1 MIHHESSIQARETI
15 YSARKFTYEHQ
26 ILLHYLSHTILRL
39 LPQNST
45 EDERIE
51 WILRGFYGLQ
61 NYASQYWYSHIADY
75 MDQVAARK
83 LEVPRYLIEQLNEIV
98 KYSKGSDHTG
108 GPNQSAGFA
117 NVKNANTTDRSASL
131 RRKLRLSHSGPV
143 RRIYHGS
150 VLFVTNTRL
159 LWKLF
164 FIHTFRNILHRSC
177 KASEKCTVHRL
188 SLQQEKH
195 EPKHR
200 REFRCEID
208 TCVGFKMGFATRA
221 QLGKHTRT
229 YHPELYDDLTLA
241 EAIKAVKRQ
250 HDLSGQVNSE
260 PKQSVRSTVKLSLKA
275 YEAHAGELPARNKV
289 LKRSQ
294 AQQEL
299 FEFMNG
305 PPLVTPQQPHYRH
318 EADQINENNNNNNS
332 SNQRDA
338 RVRLQ
343 AQQTMQQAAR
353 AQQQRLQQQRYEQGD
368 NREISR
374 PNDQMTSLL
383 KQISPHVLKD
393 IRDSP
398 FLRENMR
405 QLPQPNKAD
414 ALQQSDPLQGG
425 GPGFGFLNRISLVVV
440 RLLLAITEN

>member
-1 MIHHESSIQARETI
+1 
-15 YSARKFTYEHQ
+15 
-26 ILLHYLSHTILRL
+26 
-39 LPQNST
+39 
-45 EDERIE
+45 
-51 WILRGFYGLQ
+51 
-61 NYASQYWYSHIADY
+61 
-75 MDQVAARK
+75 
-83 LEVPRYLIEQLNEIV
+83 
-98 KYSKGSDHTG
+98 
-108 GPNQSAGFA
+108 
-117 NVKNANTTDRSASL
+117 
-131 RRKLRLSHSGPV
+131 
-143 RRIYHGS
+143 
-150 VLFVTNTRL
+150 
-159 LWKLF
+159 
-164 FIHTFRNILHRSC
+164 
-177 KASEKCTVHRL
+177 
-188 SLQQEKH
+188 
-195 EPKHR
+195 
-200 REFRCEID
+200 
-208 TCVGFKMGFATRA
+208 MGFATRA

-318 EADQINENNNNNNS
+318 EADQQQNHQD
-332 SNQRDA
+332 QRDA

-425 GPGFGFLNRISLVVV
+425 GPGFGFLKYSDFPGGSTTPASYNRELIIDDFNFDPHFVSESKDVDGYRFDASTFLDDEKKTSEYE
-440 RLLLAITEN
+440 R